1 LCRSRSEA
9 DDGNSN
15 GFEVEA
21 SPAEDRNKRYFEEE
35 RLLALFE
42 ASPVRF
48 CTLYRPHAVR
58 R

>member
-1 LCRSRSEA
+1 MRTEA
-9 DDGNSN
+9 DDGDSN